1 MATRT
6 KPNRAGRRR
15 GGGRSQPGGPA
26 SIVSRVTG
34 MLGGGGAGG
43 RGRRSG
49 GAGGGLASKAT
60 GFVRGFMSSGGSAKS
75 RRGRRR

>member
-1 MATRT
+1 
-6 KPNRAGRRR
+6 
-15 GGGRSQPGGPA
+15 
-26 SIVSRVTG
+26 